1 MLVKKLFQ
9 ISVFV
14 LLVSC
19 HSKQTNKANSPN
31 ESATIGK
38 TFFKYDKVDYYHI
51 LFSETQIISLIKA
64 QSGSKNDSLKVAL
77 ILADYPKSI
86 KDTFFISQ
94 LETLGYKHGE
104 ISKEHFSL
112 LDSIFVEKPPVEY
125 SICTSEN
132 VYTDILIFKDHST
145 VVGIVKFS
153 YGCNHHFYLLGAEA
167 NTQTFG
173 QDGEYRKLMNF
184 RP

>member
-1 MLVKKLFQ
+1 ML
-9 ISVFV
+9 
-14 LLVSC
+14 
-19 HSKQTNKANSPN
+19 
-31 ESATIGK
+31 
-38 TFFKYDKVDYYHI
+38 DR
-51 LFSETQIISLIKA
+51 
-64 QSGSKNDSLKVAL
+64 
-77 ILADYPKSI
+77 
-86 KDTFFISQ
+86 
-94 LETLGYKHGE
+94 
-104 ISKEHFSL
+104 L

-153 YGCNHHFYLLGAEA
+153 YGCNHDFYLLGAEA